1 MTDRILALFALI
13 VLAGFLGVLLWKVQR
28 IDLAIVIGITYVLA
42 VWDFLTTK
50 PTPLRGK

>member
-13 VLAGFLGVLLWKVQR
+13 VLACFLGVLIWKVQR
-28 IDLAIVIGITYVLA
+28 IDLAVVIGITYVLA
-42 VWDFLTTK
+42 VWDFITTK